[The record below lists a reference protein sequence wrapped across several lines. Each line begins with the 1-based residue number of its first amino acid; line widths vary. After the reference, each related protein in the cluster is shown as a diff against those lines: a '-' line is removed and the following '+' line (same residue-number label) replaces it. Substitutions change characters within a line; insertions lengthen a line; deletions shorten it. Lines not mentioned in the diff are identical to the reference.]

1 MRQCPHREYQ
11 GLTFTCRSLCL
22 LLALAGDDLD
32 SLSLDIVRVIQLE
45 LDVLDNE
52 GPDLVAEAVGVE
64 MSLQQNI
71 SACSSYYLPT
81 QSSYLEC
88 HPGLHLVP

>member
-1 MRQCPHREYQ
+1 MQQCPHRQYQ
-11 GLTFTCRSLCL
+11 GLTFTYCSLCL

-64 MSLQQNI
+64 MSL
-71 SACSSYYLPT
+71 
-81 QSSYLEC
+81 
-88 HPGLHLVP
+88 

>member
-22 LLALAGDDLD
+22 LLALAGHNLD
-32 SLSLDIVRVIQLE
+32 SLGLDVVCVVQLE

-52 GPDLVAEAVGVE
+52 GPDLVAEAVGIEV
-64 MSLQQNI
+64 SL
-71 SACSSYYLPT
+71 
-81 QSSYLEC
+81 
-88 HPGLHLVP
+88 